1 MFKATAITLIPE
13 AWPGPLGASI
23 LGRARA
29 EGIWDLE
36 TVDLR
41 QFGMQRRPAAR
52 GADHRHGHLIDRDH
66 EGQDQGEMAKF
77 SDHLRAAFVAR
88 QLRDAS
94 KG

>member
-41 QFGMQRRPAAR
+41 QFGLGKQALVRAAHPALRQPAAEVR
-52 GADHRHGHLIDRDH
+52 HVIHHVIEHMPAAQLGA
-66 EGQDQGEMAKF
+66 
-77 SDHLRAAFVAR
+77 
-88 QLRDAS
+88 
-94 KG
+94 